1 MNWRRT
7 FLSTSLLIALALPC
21 AAQRGRRGFGGT
33 VGDFQAGQTQ
43 NPRDPTA
50 AVQKALNLTASQV
63 ESLKAL
69 LQARMQSMQDVR
81 TEIRDKRAAL
91 ESLSSQSSPNP
102 TDLGNALLALRA
114 AEAKLRAIHTKFQ
127 TDFTNLLTADQKK
140 AVEDAQA
147 AASILPALAEIGAV
161 DGGPRGIRFAGP
173 GPFGPSPGR

>member
-33 VGDFQAGQTQ
+33 VGDFQVGQTQ

-69 LQARMQSMQDVR
+69 LQARMQSVQDVR

-91 ESLSSQSSPNP
+91 ESLSSSNASA